1 MTDQTAAEILL
12 VEDNPSDVELALRA
26 LRKSGI
32 GNRIQHARDG
42 VEALDFLQGAGAPR
56 PVPQLILLDLKL
68 PRISGLEV
76 LRRIRAEERTRLIPV
91 VILTSSGEPRDI
103 EEAYRLGAN
112 GYAVK
117 PVDYERFVDMV
128 GLIGRYWLQ
137 FNQAPGG

>member
-1 MTDQTAAEILL
+1 MKDQTAAEILY

-32 GNRIQHARDG
+32 DNRVQHARDG
-42 VEALDFLQGAGAPR
+42 VEALEFLHGADAPR

-76 LRRIRAEERTRLIPV
+76 LRRVRADERTRLIPV
-91 VILTSSGEPRDI
+91 VILTSSGEPRDV
-103 EEAYRLGAN
+103 EEAYRLGVN
-112 GYAVK
+112 SYAAK
-117 PVDYERFVDMV
+117 PVDYEKFVDTV

-137 FNQAPGG
+137 FNQTPRG